1 MIEHAGLLAYLWFT
15 IGNLEILW
23 NMTIVVLIVLL
34 VTWYLFNIISTG
46 GISWLSINKDGIKE
60 TSIYKEE
67 LTDAIRNRSKLFL
80 LTKIFI
86 FMMLINI
93 IVPSRNQML
102 IIFSAKPLIKSGIN
116 ISNNIADSNTTK
128 SIGIILNN
136 SLKYLEKKSKNLN
149 K

>member
-15 IGNLEILW
+15 IGNLETLW
-23 NMTIVVLIVLL
+23 NMAIVVLIVLL

-102 IIFSAKPLIKSGIN
+102 IILSAKPLIKSGIN

-136 SLKYLEKKSKNLN
+136 SLKYLEKKSKDLN